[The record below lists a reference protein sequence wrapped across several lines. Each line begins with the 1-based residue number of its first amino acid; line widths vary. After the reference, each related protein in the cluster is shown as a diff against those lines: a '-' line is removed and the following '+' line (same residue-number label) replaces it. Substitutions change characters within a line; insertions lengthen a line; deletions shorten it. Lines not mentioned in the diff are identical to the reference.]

1 VAWRV
6 ALALVALA
14 AVVAAGCSSTETVTT
29 TVTVAT
35 PPQTD
40 LGPPRQRVEF
50 GHIKSLTRDRG
61 RYELRWDPAEFLSGE
76 TANLAAAQ
84 DGAVEP
90 GEPVPN
96 DNYVV
101 DESHRLYTYVVRPG
115 AKVTVLTN
123 RGNGI
128 LETPV
133 SVAQLASLV
142 QGETVPGVKLYE
154 SLDSGIWLTTDIDKV
169 TKIDQQYRP

>member
-1 VAWRV
+1 M
-6 ALALVALA
+6 ALVALA
-14 AVVAAGCSSTETVTT
+14 AVVASGCSSTETVTT
-29 TVTVAT
+29 TVTIGA
-35 PPQTD
+35 PPQTSD

-50 GHIKSLTRDRG
+50 GHIKSLTHKGG

-123 RGNGI
+123 RRNGI

-142 QGETVPGVKLYE
+142 QGKTVPGVKLYE

-169 TKIDQQYRP
+169 IGVQQQYRP